1 VTPAAGPPPGAPRR
15 GPRGAAWMA
24 TAAALLPLLLL
35 WEALGRA
42 QVSLFVPPL
51 ETIARAWV
59 EEVVTGRLWRAL
71 ATSLDALVTGY
82 GLAVLVGVP
91 LGLLMGRS
99 WAVQVAAD
107 PFVNTLMS
115 APLSALVPVLIV
127 IFGVR
132 ETVVTATVFLF
143 SVFIVVVNARAGTQ
157 VLDRSLV
164 EMARAFGASEWQV
177 FRKVA
182 LWAALPAIMVGLR
195 LGALQAVKGMVV
207 GEILIAVTG
216 LGERLIYYGNTFL
229 MPHLYATILTVLLL
243 AVGASQLVLAAD
255 RLLVRWK

>member
-1 VTPAAGPPPGAPRR
+1 
-15 GPRGAAWMA
+15 
-24 TAAALLPLLLL
+24 
-35 WEALGRA
+35 
-42 QVSLFVPPL
+42 
-51 ETIARAWV
+51 
-59 EEVVTGRLWRAL
+59 
-71 ATSLDALVTGY
+71 
-82 GLAVLVGVP
+82 
-91 LGLLMGRS
+91 
-99 WAVQVAAD
+99 
-107 PFVNTLMS
+107 VNTLMS

-164 EMARAFGASEWQV
+164 EMARAFGASPWQV
-177 FRKVA
+177 FQKVA

-229 MPHLYATILTVLLL
+229 MPHLYAAILTVLLL